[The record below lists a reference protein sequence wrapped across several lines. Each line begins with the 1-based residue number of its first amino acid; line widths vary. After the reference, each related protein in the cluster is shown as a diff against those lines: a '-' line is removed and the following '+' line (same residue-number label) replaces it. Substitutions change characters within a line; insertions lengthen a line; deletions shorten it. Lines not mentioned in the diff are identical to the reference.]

1 MTQINDATMLP
12 EERREGLY
20 RLWSEET
27 EAPETQ
33 EWRDDLTPAEAA
45 YVATLDRGYRAGWS
59 QITTAILVMESI
71 YRDFPMR
78 QIREISRRGCR
89 CRLELVDGR
98 VFDCGMDAD
107 RKIHYTEE
115 ESQA

>member
-1 MTQINDATMLP
+1 MTRQMEHDLTQ
-12 EERREGLY
+12 ERRDHLY
-20 RLWSEET
+20 WLWSEET

-45 YVATLDRGYRAGWS
+45 YVASLDRGYRAGCT
-59 QITTAILVMESI
+59 QIATAILVMEDI
-71 YRDFPMR
+71 YRDFPLR
-78 QIREISRRGCR
+78 QIRQITRQGCR

-107 RKIHYTEE
+107 RKIHYIEE

>member
-1 MTQINDATMLP
+1 MNRLMENGPTR
-12 EERREGLY
+12 ERLDQLY
-20 RLWSEET
+20 WLWSEET

-33 EWRDDLTPAEAA
+33 EWRDDLTPAEAV
-45 YVATLDRGYRAGWS
+45 YVASLDHGYRAGWT
-59 QITTAILVMESI
+59 QIVTAILIMENI
-71 YRDFPMR
+71 YRDFPLH
-78 QIREISRRGCR
+78 QIREISRRGSH
-89 CRLELVDGR
+89 CRLELKDGR